1 MANIE
6 DYFEQNLS
14 QNIRILFLSACLL
27 FEVQYV
33 SLQYYGIQEWKARL
47 LRSGSFTIWKQTAIG
62 FISSMANHVEDLE
75 NIQIFYS
82 AITSEINNS
91 KQLKKIK
98 ALGVEQLAI
107 SKH

>member
-1 MANIE
+1 
-6 DYFEQNLS
+6 
-14 QNIRILFLSACLL
+14 
-27 FEVQYV
+27 
-33 SLQYYGIQEWKARL
+33 
-47 LRSGSFTIWKQTAIG
+47 
-62 FISSMANHVEDLE
+62 MANHVEDLE
-75 NIQIFYS
+75 KIQIFYS